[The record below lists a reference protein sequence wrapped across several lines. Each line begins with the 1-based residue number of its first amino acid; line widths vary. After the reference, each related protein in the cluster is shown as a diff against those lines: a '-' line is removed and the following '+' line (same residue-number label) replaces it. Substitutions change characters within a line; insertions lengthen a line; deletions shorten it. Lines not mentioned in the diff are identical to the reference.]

1 MGYLSIDNSLELI
14 GNCNLIYNKKSI
26 KIYSTKDNESFLIK
40 FSKLYEDGISYWFG
54 ITPKSIKTSKEQNV
68 DFFCFTLGYEGII
81 KLPVKILNEYIKT
94 ADFSFNN
101 LKNEIKHYHIRI
113 KFDTEIIL
121 YNSRKEIIIT
131 DYLLYDEN
139 LINIDLQSTDL
150 EKIKKQAEDF
160 SDYTQQYYLSEK
172 KTKYRKES
180 KAQKTRI
187 AILENNTC
195 QICNFSCGYINNK
208 GNKSWIIEIDHIID
222 KGQGGGETINN
233 LWVLCP
239 NCHSKKTRGII
250 TIDTEKKIVLENGKI
265 IQFNDN
271 HLGWNK

>member
-1 MGYLSIDNSLELI
+1 MGYLSINNSLNLI
-14 GNCNLIYNKKSI
+14 GNCNLIYNKKAI
-26 KIYSTKDNESFLIK
+26 KIYSTESNESFLIK

-54 ITPKSIKTSKEQNV
+54 ITPSSIKISKEQNI

-81 KLPVKILNEYIKT
+81 KLPINILNEYIKT

-101 LKNEIKHYHIRI
+101 VKNEIKRYHIRI

-121 YNSRKEIIIT
+121 YNSKKEFIIT

-139 LINIDLQSTDL
+139 IIDIDLQSIDL
-150 EKIKKQAEDF
+150 NKIRKQAQDF
-160 SDYTQQYYLSEK
+160 SDYDQQYYLSEK

-195 QICNFSCGYINNK
+195 QICSFHCEYINKK
-208 GNKSWIIEIDHIID
+208 GSRSWIIEIDHIID
-222 KGQGGGETINN
+222 KGNGGGETINN

-250 TIDTEKKIVLENGKI
+250 KIDPEKQIVLENGEI
-265 IQFNDN
+265 IQFKDN
-271 HLGWNK
+271 HLDWKK